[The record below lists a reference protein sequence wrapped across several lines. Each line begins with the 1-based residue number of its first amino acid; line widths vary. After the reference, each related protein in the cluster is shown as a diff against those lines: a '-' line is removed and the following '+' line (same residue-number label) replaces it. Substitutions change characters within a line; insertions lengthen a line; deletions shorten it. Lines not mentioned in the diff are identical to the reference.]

1 MSDLKRCWV
10 KVDEYNYDIAE
21 RSWYME
27 PDGNVLGRFSKATS
41 MKITLGEFSSPVVII
56 QSA

>member
-1 MSDLKRCWV
+1 MRCWV

-21 RSWYME
+21 RSWYIE